1 MKTMTRWQQYIKEN
15 LTYLGVDETH
25 VEVWTEN
32 GKPVSGGM
40 HDTPDGMRYIDF
52 EYRLATAVDEMP
64 AEVGGLLIAMA
75 YHFVDGLDR
84 AELEEIDIDISPLD
98 EGRLVN
104 VEITFGVRD
113 PIFLEPVQNSPIVIN
128 GQKMGFSPGSWNVA
142 TNMDLK
148 GDVKR

>member
-84 AELEEIDIDISPLD
+84 AELEEIDID
-98 EGRLVN
+98 GLVTN
-104 VEITFGVRD
+104 VEFQLEILLSEA
-113 PIFLEPVQNSPIVIN
+113 FLDNNYNTSLVKELLEGGTIN
-128 GQKMGFSPGSWNVA
+128 V
-142 TNMDLK
+142 
-148 GDVKR
+148 